1 MVQRAKPKR
10 KSARRSKVATPTSS
24 QPESESHAARS
35 ITEIR
40 RELLLDHIHDR
51 IDQLCVR
58 LDALGSRIDSQQ
70 TRFDTRLLMIEAEL
84 KELPRMIESGMR
96 AALKEEGEGNS

>member
-10 KSARRSKVATPTSS
+10 TSARKSTPTSS
-24 QPESESHAARS
+24 QPDPASGAARS
-35 ITEIR
+35 VTEIR

-70 TRFDTRLLMIEAEL
+70 TRFDTRLVVIEAEL
-84 KELPRMIESGMR
+84 KELPRMIERGMR
-96 AALKEEGEGNS
+96 AALKEEGEGGI